1 MNIVFM
7 GTPEFAVPSL
17 EAMIKHHNV
26 LGVFTQ
32 PDRPRGRGK
41 KLAFSE
47 VKEVAVK
54 HNIDVYQPERLKNE
68 REYIDKLKELAP
80 DFIIV
85 VAYGQILPKEV
96 LDIPKYACINLHG
109 SLLPKYR
116 GAAPLNWAVIDGEK
130 VSGNTTMLMDV
141 GLDEGDMLLKQEVE
155 ITDNMT
161 AGDLH
166 DILMVEGGK
175 LLLDTIDG
183 VVNGTITPEK
193 QDDNLS
199 NYASMLSKETGK
211 INWNKSAVEIHNLV
225 RGVNPW
231 PIATTMYNDK
241 VVKIYETTPLEENC
255 NDTPGTILKAD
266 NDGIRVATGDK
277 VLLIKKIQFPNKKPL
292 EVKEYLKGNSIEE
305 KVVLI

>member
-17 EAMIKHHNV
+17 EAMISNYNV
-26 LGVFTQ
+26 VGVFTQ
-32 PDRPRGRGK
+32 PDRPKGRGK
-41 KLAFSE
+41 KLAFSA

-54 HNIDVYQPERLKNE
+54 HNIDVYQPEKLRNE
-68 REYIDKLKELAP
+68 REYIDKLKELSP

-130 VSGNTTMLMDV
+130 VSGNTTMIMDV

-155 ITDNMT
+155 ITENMT
-161 AGDLH
+161 AGQLH

-175 LLLDTIDG
+175 LLVETIDKFVKG
-183 VVNGTITPEK
+183 EIVPEK
-193 QDDNLS
+193 QDGSLS

-211 INWNKSAVEIHNLV
+211 INWNKTAVEIHNLV

-231 PIATTMYNDK
+231 PIATTMYGDK

-255 NDTPGTILKAD
+255 NDAPGTILKAD
-266 NDGIRVATGDK
+266 NDGLRVATGDK